1 MLQKI
6 TCYPYSISGTPLIEA
21 SIAAFLFSFAKF
33 KDTFH
38 WVTILQQKFLINCKI
53 SNFSPIVTQIFLFSD
68 TNEKGILV
76 RQVVQRR
83 KNVARHAATDVVR
96 AFYHADISS
105 LELQRAG
112 IYFFDWSEAV
122 GESIKYGN

>member
-1 MLQKI
+1 M
-6 TCYPYSISGTPLIEA
+6 
-21 SIAAFLFSFAKF
+21 
-33 KDTFH
+33 
-38 WVTILQQKFLINCKI
+38 
-53 SNFSPIVTQIFLFSD
+53 
-68 TNEKGILV
+68 
-76 RQVVQRR
+76 QRR